1 MSVSSEIWHKFGP
14 GQGLKTFNKE
24 LKLSKTFEYLYS
36 ILLKLI

>member
-14 GQGLKTFNKE
+14 EQGFKTVNKE
-24 LKLSKTFEYLYS
+24 LKLSKKFQYLYS